1 MTEQEAYSIPENIDA
16 AIDKAAEHLPEGWE
30 INISIERH
38 GYGVSLSKPDGSD
51 VSNVDGGDGLRS
63 DIDEAIRIA
72 NGFVE

>member
-38 GYGVSLSKPDGSD
+38 GYGAVSYTHLTLPTIYS
-51 VSNVDGGDGLRS
+51 V
-63 DIDEAIRIA
+63 
-72 NGFVE
+72 